1 MRKPEDDLRKIAE
14 NTDIPDSLKPENM
27 MKMLKN
33 EVKRETMQDDH
44 REEEHKMKS
53 GKNRKKIAYTALAV
67 AAAAAIVTTGVFYG
81 KDIFR
86 ISNSTNI
93 TTGAK
98 NESYGKKK
106 SDLSTI
112 SLKKYSDRDEIVE
125 KIYEIS
131 KLDHTEGGDDITYE
145 ATKENTITTDNV
157 AESTNAMD
165 EEGKGSGDY
174 YNNNDQVEGV
184 KEADLV
190 ITDGKAIYS
199 LGESCDI
206 VITKVDGAQVL
217 QASKINLMEDFKKS
231 GYIEEEELN
240 MFGQKIYL
248 HEDKLIAVFSVYKII
263 DWQDDVMYENANAV
277 ADIAFYTQNDCTY
290 VFSYDIKNPEKPEL
304 SDTHKI
310 EGELVSSRVS
320 DGYVYVITNRNLYD
334 YVFESN
340 KKAIEETCIPRIDD
354 KEVAPDSIYYDDLN
368 AQSRYEVVA
377 SFEIGDK
384 LNPADTISTACTYDN
399 QTYVSGKN
407 IYTISEH
414 YNYVN
419 NTSNSEIHKISYEKG
434 KLTFEASAKVDGYIN
449 DQFSLDEYEDY
460 LRVVYTSGNWD
471 RASNELVLL
480 NSDMEETGKI
490 TGIADGEQIKSARFV
505 KDTVY
510 FITFKRT
517 DPLFIADLSDV
528 TNPYIVSEIK
538 MPGFSDYLHKWDEDT
553 LLGIGYDATE
563 DGVTTGFKISLYDV
577 SNPEKIDIQ
586 FDYTS
591 ENAYRDGD
599 DYKDMM
605 IAPDKSIIGMTVTSY
620 EKKYETVDGEV
631 YDYIE
636 PAATAYHIYKIDG
649 QTVEDTFSYEY
660 TGKNLTVKNEE
671 EYNIYDI
678 FYRGL
683 YVGDYLYI
691 VTMDKGI
698 AAIDMKDYTVVSEMD
713 FN

>member
-14 NTDIPDSLKPENM
+14 NTDIPESLKPENM

-112 SLKKYSDRDEIVE
+112 SLKNYSKRSEIVDR
-125 KIYEIS
+125 IYELS
-131 KLDHTEGGDDITYE
+131 KEDYTERDVFTE
-145 ATKENTITTDNV
+145 EVEN
-157 AESTNAMD
+157 ESNLMD
-165 EEGKGSGDY
+165 AIQNFGKMGSPGKGTGNKESGDY

-184 KEADLV
+184 KEADSV
-190 ITDGKAIYS
+190 ITDGRAIYS
-199 LGESCDI
+199 VGEDWKI
-206 VITKVDGAQVL
+206 VITKVDGAQMSQTSEL
-217 QASKINLMEDFKKS
+217 SLTEDFRNS
-231 GYIEEEELN
+231 NYIEDEDFYI
-240 MFGQKIYL
+240 FGEKIYL
-248 HEDKLIAVFSVYKII
+248 YEDKLIAVFSAYKTM
-263 DWQDDVMYENANAV
+263 DWGDDVAYAEKDV
-277 ADIAFYTQNDCTY
+277 FYTQNNCTY
-290 VFSYDIKNPEKPEL
+290 IFSYDVKNIEKPEL
-304 SDTHKI
+304 ADTHKI

-320 DGYVYVITNRNLYD
+320 DGYMYVITNRNLYD
-334 YVFESN
+334 YNYMFESN

-354 KEVAPDSIYYDDLN
+354 AEVVPDSIYYDDLN
-368 AQSRYEVVA
+368 TQSRYEMIVA
-377 SFEIGDK
+377 FKIGDK
-384 LNPADTISTACTYDN
+384 LNQTDTISTACIYDDE
-399 QTYVSGKN
+399 TYVSEEN
-407 IYTISEH
+407 IYTISQN
-414 YNYVN
+414 YDYVN
-419 NTSNSEIHKISYEKG
+419 HTLNSEIHKISYKKG
-434 KLTFEASAKVDGYIN
+434 KLAFEVSAVINGYIN
-449 DQFSLDEYEDY
+449 NQFSLDEYEEH
-460 LRVVYTSGNWD
+460 LRVVYTSKN
-471 RASNELVLL
+471 SNELIILD
-480 NSDMEETGKI
+480 SGMQETGKI
-490 TGIADGEQIKSARFV
+490 TGIAYGEQIKSARFV
-505 KDTVY
+505 KDKVY
-510 FITFKRT
+510 FITFENT

-528 TNPYIVSEIK
+528 TNPYIVGEIK

-577 SNPEKIDIQ
+577 SNPENIDIK
-586 FDYTS
+586 FDYIN

-691 VTMDKGI
+691 VTIDKGI